1 MSKEGQFLAKN
12 LEHQFS
18 MLVREIRKEYVG
30 NGPKEI
36 TTKFIGSWA
45 ISEMKGNL
53 TNVEKFMITSDH
65 GEQMVHE
72 TRTRFVKEIYKKPE
86 VLLKFQELMG
96 AKVLRLFSDINI
108 KEDIAMTVFVF
119 DQPIE
124 GK

>member
-1 MSKEGQFLAKN
+1 MAKN
-12 LEHQFS
+12 MEHQFS

-45 ISEMKGNL
+45 VSEMKGNL
-53 TNVEKFMITSDH
+53 TNVEKFMITSEH
-65 GEQMVHE
+65 GEKMVHE

-86 VLLKFQELMG
+86 VQLRFENLMG

-119 DQPIE
+119 DKPIE
-124 GK
+124 GVNS

>member
-1 MSKEGQFLAKN
+1 MGKN

-36 TTKFIGSWA
+36 STRFVENWA

-53 TNVEKFMITSDH
+53 TNVEKFMITS
-65 GEQMVHE
+65 EQGQHMVHQA
-72 TRTRFVKEIYKKPE
+72 RTKMVKEIYDKPE
-86 VLLKFQELMG
+86 VVAKFEALIG

-108 KEDIAMTVFVF
+108 ER
-119 DQPIE
+119 
-124 GK
+124 

>member
-1 MSKEGQFLAKN
+1 MTKN
-12 LEHQFS
+12 MEHQFS

-53 TNVEKFMITSDH
+53 TNVEKFMIHSEQGT
-65 GEQMVHE
+65 QMVHE

-86 VLLKFQELMG
+86 VLLRFETLMG
-96 AKVLRLFSDINI
+96 AKVVRLFSDINI
-108 KEDIAMTVFVF
+108 EEDIAMTVFVF
-119 DQPIE
+119 DQSIE